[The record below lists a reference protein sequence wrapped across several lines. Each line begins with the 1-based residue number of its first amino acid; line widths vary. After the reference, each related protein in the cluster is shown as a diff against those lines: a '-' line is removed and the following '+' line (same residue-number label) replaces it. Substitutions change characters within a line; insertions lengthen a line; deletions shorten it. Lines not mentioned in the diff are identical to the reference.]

1 MWFQTLNFVKKV
13 VLADVRRQAA
23 GEISV
28 APRYLTLSENINQV
42 RFQCYLNERPA
53 QEGQTMWIRDGRRFH
68 CVKSNRIFACG
79 NILIIQH
86 VTVKDS
92 GYYRCVSSSN
102 NQSFYEVSVVG
113 NLKNYL
119 VKNVR
124 YI

>member
-1 MWFQTLNFVKKV
+1 MVSNVEFVV
-13 VLADVRRQAA
+13 VRKNVVFEDVRRQAA

-42 RFQCYLNERPA
+42 RFQCYMNGRPA
-53 QEGQTMWIRDGRRFH
+53 QEGQTMWIRDGRRIY
-68 CVKSNRIFACG
+68 CVKTIRIFACG

-102 NQSFYEVSVVG
+102 NQSFYEVSVIG
-113 NLKNYL
+113 NI
-119 VKNVR
+119 R
-124 YI
+124 IIW